1 MQLQMLLLSLSM
13 YILHAVYIAIDTDQL
28 MKEINMILS
37 VIKANEPN
45 IKNVMSLSIVIDIF
59 NSKANSV

>member
-1 MQLQMLLLSLSM
+1 MQLHMLLLSLSM